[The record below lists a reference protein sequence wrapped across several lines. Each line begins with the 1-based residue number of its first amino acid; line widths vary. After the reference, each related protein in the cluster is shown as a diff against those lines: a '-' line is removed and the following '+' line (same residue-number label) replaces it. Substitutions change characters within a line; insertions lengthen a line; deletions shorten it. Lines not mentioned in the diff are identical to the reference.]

1 MSRQSKQKKSRS
13 GNFLQ
18 SREQLSLI
26 CSKQLFSVLFTLYSL
41 CSNFSFLFPAWSK
54 GQIRSGHASRSCN
67 TMLCYYS
74 KTPQIAILIQ
84 DVLRMAPKCNN
95 IFNAKCNNLSYIYS
109 GRYSGRQS
117 VDSRSIVGRQ
127 SVDSRS
133 IVSRQLVDS
142 QSIVGQTIGR
152 VSAFICFITPSSG
165 LCGDHKLNLYIS
177 ALKTEIVLCLISY

>member
-1 MSRQSKQKKSRS
+1 MKAANENVKNFINNWGNIVPKCIKLTIQHSSLKATYADCQVGTCQGRANKKKSRS

-26 CSKQLFSVLFTLYSL
+26 CSKQLFSVLLKLYAL

-109 GRYSGRQS
+109 GRYSGR
-117 VDSRSIVGRQ
+117 
-127 SVDSRS
+127 
-133 IVSRQLVDS
+133 
-142 QSIVGQTIGR
+142 
-152 VSAFICFITPSSG
+152 
-165 LCGDHKLNLYIS
+165 
-177 ALKTEIVLCLISY
+177 